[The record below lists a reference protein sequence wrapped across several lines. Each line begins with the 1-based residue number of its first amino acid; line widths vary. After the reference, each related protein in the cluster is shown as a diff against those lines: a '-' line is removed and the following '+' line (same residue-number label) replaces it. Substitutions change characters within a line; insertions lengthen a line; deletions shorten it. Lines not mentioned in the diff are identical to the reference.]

1 MLLQEREEDC
11 ADDQHEGHDV
21 VPLECFSA
29 EHGDSH
35 GGEHRDGNGLLDD
48 LQLHEAE
55 GPAVDAAPDVV
66 GGNHEEVFDE
76 GDTPAGEN
84 HEDQRPVGADVH
96 LLQLEVAVPGKGH
109 EEVADDE
116 KDDGDDSGFHF

>member
-1 MLLQEREEDC
+1 M
-11 ADDQHEGHDV
+11 
-21 VPLECFSA
+21 VPLEGFGA
-29 EHGDSH
+29 EQGDSQ
-35 GGEHRDGNGLLDD
+35 GGEHRDGNGLLDN

-55 GPAVDAAPDVV
+55 GSAVDAAPDVV

-96 LLQLEVAVPGKGH
+96 LLQLEVAVPGEGH

-116 KDDGDDSGFHF
+116 EDDGDDSGFHEFRG

>member
-1 MLLQEREEDC
+1 M
-11 ADDQHEGHDV
+11 
-21 VPLECFSA
+21 VPLEGFGA
-29 EHGDSH
+29 EQGDSQ

-48 LQLHEAE
+48 FQLHEAE

-116 KDDGDDSGFHF
+116 EDDGDDSGFHFVPLSL